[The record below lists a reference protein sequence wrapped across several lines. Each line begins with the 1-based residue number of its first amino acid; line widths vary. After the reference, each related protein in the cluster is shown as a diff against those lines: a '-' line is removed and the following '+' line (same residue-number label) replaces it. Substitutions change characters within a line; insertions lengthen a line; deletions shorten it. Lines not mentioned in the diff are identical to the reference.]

1 MLPVY
6 LDGEKDP
13 AANSDPEAGESAPK
27 SLLAA
32 ALLSSP
38 DFVQRT
44 PGALISG
51 GEIPA
56 ALTHPASVLPADLAG
71 FSDPAVAELNA

>member
-13 AANSDPEAGESAPK
+13 AAKPDPEAGESAPK

-32 ALLSSP
+32 ALL
-38 DFVQRT
+38 T
-44 PGALISG
+44 PGALIACG
-51 GEIPA
+51 KAPGPLA
-56 ALTHPASVLPADLAG
+56 PTASWLPSDLA
-71 FSDPAVAELNA
+71 